1 VSETANNR
9 RGTRSLVGCLVY
21 LGGGLLLVLAACSYG
36 VAQTQ
41 ERALAQGKS
50 ELVVSDYDD
59 TGREIGSHAEP
70 ISADSVDELRHQ
82 ALLTSSVALFVL
94 IAAFV
99 LRGTP
104 WSRLSPR
111 APEAPRTDD

>member
-9 RGTRSLVGCLVY
+9 RGARSLVGCLVY

-36 VAQTQ
+36 VALTQ
-41 ERALAQGKS
+41 ERALAQGLS

-70 ISADSVDELRHQ
+70 ISAGSVGELRHQ
-82 ALLTSSVALFVL
+82 AILTSSSALVVL
-94 IAAFV
+94 IVAFV

-111 APEAPRTDD
+111 GPDAPRTGD